1 MSSRTQ
7 KMLSMAK
14 IQHNNSL
21 NPDLNLEIPVN
32 SEENKN
38 YELHVLE
45 TSTFQEEIIVQT
57 NETSAVAIDINTEIV
72 LEENLNEFER
82 TLLHSPVTNYET
94 INNTD
99 GEIIREQNLIE
110 FLSETNDTTE
120 EILHEEETAE
130 PIVKKRRK
138 CRHVDKNDWKR
149 EENKRKREL
158 GSEFFG
164 KKKEGNKWTYDLKR
178 PRKSLAETCN
188 CKFDPNTSKLK
199 CRAFSE
205 EHRNNIF
212 DSFWKKT
219 WDEKKLTVNLLTQ
232 RVNTSRARNRKNE
245 ETSQRACSYNYY
257 LEKNGL
263 KLRVCKNLFSNTL
276 GLKPW
281 TIHNWLKAYHISTE
295 NNEDI
300 KKTIN
305 ENTTGLEKTRKCS
318 QRQHL
323 QDFFKSLAKVESHYC
338 RSSSSKQY
346 LEPIWKSKSELY
358 TLYKETWCSKFNES
372 PMSIAYFCHMF
383 EDLNLSL
390 FKPKKDEC
398 DVCISFKS
406 KNITE
411 EEYHQHIQK
420 KDEARHEKELDKQSN
435 NSVFTMDLQSVLLC
449 PKSNAGSLY
458 FKTKLIVHNFTV
470 YDLKTKAGYCNIWH
484 EGEGGLNQ
492 TVASNVNVKQKG
504 KCSSSDSIFPPIVI
518 TVSPANQAIIHNNNV
533 YNADDIVI
541 KMSGHDEVCEILT
554 DTNAASTSE
563 EISQESPNKEQ
574 YKISKSNQELDLN
587 INENTT
593 NEEHA
598 RSVFS
603 DFEGTQ
609 MGKIRKR
616 KPERQSWKREANK
629 RLRESG
635 KVYLGFQKDPETK
648 VYKQIAPKPEK
659 TMGPRCDSN
668 QSLYSEY
675 LLKCKNEGNQA
686 MSRRTFDE
694 LFNEKGISIYL
705 PKKDKC
711 DICCQHEVGNLD
723 EESFANHITKKER
736 ARQEKLN
743 DTKLAQDESS
753 IVLMMDLQAVKII
766 QKLFLRPNINIQL
779 F

>member
-99 GEIIREQNLIE
+99 GEIIQEQNLIE

-138 CRHVDKNDWKR
+138 RRHVDKNDWKR

-263 KLRVCKNLFSNTL
+263 KLRVCKKLFSNTF

-305 ENTTGLEKTRKCS
+305 ENTTGLQKTRKCS

-484 EGEGGLNQ
+484 EGEGGLSAQ
-492 TVASNVNVKQKG
+492 
-504 KCSSSDSIFPPIVI
+504 
-518 TVSPANQAIIHNNNV
+518 
-533 YNADDIVI
+533 
-541 KMSGHDEVCEILT
+541 
-554 DTNAASTSE
+554 
-563 EISQESPNKEQ
+563 
-574 YKISKSNQELDLN
+574 
-587 INENTT
+587 
-593 NEEHA
+593 
-598 RSVFS
+598 
-603 DFEGTQ
+603 
-609 MGKIRKR
+609 
-616 KPERQSWKREANK
+616 
-629 RLRESG
+629 
-635 KVYLGFQKDPETK
+635 
-648 VYKQIAPKPEK
+648 
-659 TMGPRCDSN
+659 
-668 QSLYSEY
+668 
-675 LLKCKNEGNQA
+675 
-686 MSRRTFDE
+686 
-694 LFNEKGISIYL
+694 
-705 PKKDKC
+705 
-711 DICCQHEVGNLD
+711 
-723 EESFANHITKKER
+723 SFASIISTFIINHLAETENNGEDDNNCLIFWSDGCGCQNRNATIANALLNLAVLRKIT
-736 ARQEKLN
+736 
-743 DTKLAQDESS
+743 
-753 IVLMMDLQAVKII
+753 II
-766 QKLFLRPNINIQL
+766 QKYLERGHTQMECDSMHSVIERKLRNRNINVPADYVDVCRTARLHPKNYNVEYLTNSFFKNFDQVHFVNSIRPGRKAGDPRVNDVRAYRYNSNGTIDFKLRHVADWKALPSRYNKVKATELQELPRLYSAPLKIKKEKFDHLMSLKNILPKDYHHFYDQL
-779 F
+779 PHE